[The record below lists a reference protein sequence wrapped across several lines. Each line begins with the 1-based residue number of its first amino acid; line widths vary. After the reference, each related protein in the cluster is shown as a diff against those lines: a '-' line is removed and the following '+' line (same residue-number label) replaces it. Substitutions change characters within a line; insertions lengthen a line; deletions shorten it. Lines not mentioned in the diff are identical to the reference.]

1 VNLMLFLVIFHFLAW
16 KNACHVH
23 FFADESKKCALNL
36 SSSSTLFLGVKVTD

>member
-36 SSSSTLFLGVKVTD
+36 SSSSTFFFGRQGH